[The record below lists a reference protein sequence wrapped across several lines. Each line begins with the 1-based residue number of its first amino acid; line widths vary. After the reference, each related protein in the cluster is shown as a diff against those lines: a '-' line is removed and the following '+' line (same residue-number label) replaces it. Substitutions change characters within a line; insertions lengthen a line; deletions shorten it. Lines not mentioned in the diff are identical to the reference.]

1 MIIRVM
7 QVDKLLASLIKEN
20 VSDIHFKTGSPPL
33 LRVQGD
39 LVPTNFRKLTPQD
52 TEILAKSL
60 LSSREWEVFQNKSEY
75 DTSYSISGM
84 SRFRVNVFRQ
94 RGSIAMV
101 LRVIPYK
108 IPSLEELGLPEK
120 IKDLA
125 LEPRGLILVTGITGS
140 GKSST
145 LAAMINYVN
154 TKRKAHIITIE
165 DPIEFLYEDNLCSI
179 NQREV
184 WKDTESFSTA
194 LRAALRQDPD
204 IILVGEMRDTE
215 TISIAIKAAE
225 TGHLVMSTLHT
236 TDAAS
241 TINRIIDS
249 FPPHQQFQIRLQL
262 AANIKGIISQRLLP
276 RKDEKGRVVAV
287 ELLTATKTIQAYI
300 EEPEKTALIKDVIEA
315 GRTQYGMQSFD
326 QALTELYNSG
336 KISLETALSAS
347 DNPADFKRALLFE

>member
-1 MIIRVM
+1 MASS
-7 QVDKLLASLIKEN
+7 QVDKLLISLLKED
-20 VSDIHFKTGSPPL
+20 VSDLHFKAGSPPL
-33 LRVQGD
+33 LRAKGE
-39 LVPTNFRKLTPQD
+39 LIPANFRKLTPQD

-60 LSSREWEVFQNKSEY
+60 LSPKEWEGFQSKSEY
-75 DTSYSISGM
+75 DTSYSIPGI
-84 SRFRVNVFRQ
+84 SRFRVNLFRQ
-94 RGSIAMV
+94 RGSIALV
-101 LRVIPYK
+101 FRVIPYT
-108 IPSLEELGLPEK
+108 IPSIEELGLPPKVKE
-120 IKDLA
+120 LA

-140 GKSST
+140 GKSTT
-145 LAAMINYVN
+145 LAAMINYIN
-154 TKRKAHIITIE
+154 TTKKAHIITIE
-165 DPIEFLYEDNLCSI
+165 DPIEFLYEDKLCSI

-184 WKDTESFSTA
+184 GKDTENFSTA

-236 TDAAS
+236 TDAGS

-249 FPPHQQFQIRLQL
+249 FPPHQQLQVRLQL

-287 ELLTATKTIQAYI
+287 ELLISTKTIQAYI
-300 EEPEKTALIKDVIEA
+300 EEPEKTSLIKEVIEA

-326 QALTELYNSG
+326 QALTDLYNSG
-336 KISLETALSAS
+336 KITLETALSAS